1 MSLTRLK
8 PAVPKHWLIAI
19 AGLVWSGAGGMLCR
33 MAWGWLRPLPP
44 LRITGLVAAGIV
56 LALILQR
63 IMLARDRPPQHGPH
77 LHLRR
82 TRLRVR
88 FPGLAQLS

>member
-33 MAWGWLRPLPP
+33 MAWGWLRP
-44 LRITGLVAAGIV
+44 
-56 LALILQR
+56 
-63 IMLARDRPPQHGPH
+63 
-77 LHLRR
+77 
-82 TRLRVR
+82 RLR
-88 FPGLAQLS
+88 PGDRVWVTRMEHHANFLPWQRAFWLWSCRPCAGVLCSLR